1 MKLTLAA
8 SLLASAAAFAPASQG
23 KASTA
28 LKGYESAPG
37 AIPPVG
43 FFGTF
48 LGSGVDGGRAV
59 STCVVSYQIC
69 LSFRSFKILPG

>member
-1 MKLTLAA
+1 MKLALIA

-28 LKGYESAPG
+28 LKGYESSPG

-43 FFGTF
+43 FFGTCR
-48 LGSGVDGGRAV
+48 GVRMADYV
-59 STCVVSYQIC
+59 EC
-69 LSFRSFKILPG
+69 LAYGFPIPLFRSS